1 MKPSGC
7 SRRRVVAVLGF
18 ADVRSQEPQ
27 SELAPASEGLVLE
40 TAETLEFDTNQV
52 TWASLDVSPDGKTI
66 VFDLLGDL
74 YTLPTEGG
82 TATRI
87 IGGLSFESQPVYSPD
102 GKTIAFLRSPAPA
115 RDTLPRYDFTP
126 DGQSLIVPIAAAQ
139 AVLVGNGAEDA
150 ANKGTHVFAVDP
162 TPPQRAKSAH
172 CGPGKCAAR
181 H

>member
-66 VFDLLGDL
+66 VFDLLAISIRCRL
-74 YTLPTEGG
+74 
-82 TATRI
+82 
-87 IGGLSFESQPVYSPD
+87 
-102 GKTIAFLRSPAPA
+102 K
-115 RDTLPRYDFTP
+115 
-126 DGQSLIVPIAAAQ
+126 
-139 AVLVGNGAEDA
+139 
-150 ANKGTHVFAVDP
+150 
-162 TPPQRAKSAH
+162 
-172 CGPGKCAAR
+172 AAR
-181 H
+181 RRASSAGCHSRASPCIRPTAKPLRP